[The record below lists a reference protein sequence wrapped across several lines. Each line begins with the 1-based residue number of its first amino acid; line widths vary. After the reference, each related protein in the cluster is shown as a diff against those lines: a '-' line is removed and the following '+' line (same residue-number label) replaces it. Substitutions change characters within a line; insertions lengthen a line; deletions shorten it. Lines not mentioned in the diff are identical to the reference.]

1 MFELNKL
8 AAGARNLFKLGAYSR
23 EQEIADAALVAL
35 APKPVEPAQEEGSTY
50 KVPYTSIVD
59 VQPHGNADRLEVATV
74 YGFQVIVSKGRYK
87 VGDKTVYIP
96 IDSILPEKLEKKLFP
111 EDSKIKLNNSRVRQ
125 IKIRGLASQGMLI
138 NPDEISDLVNHSY
151 LKDEQD
157 LKLILD
163 VKKYEPPVKTIR
175 LQGPPG
181 QRSKKTD
188 NPLFHKYNGLDNI
201 KWFPNKFTEQTDVV
215 VQEKLHGTNSRASIM
230 PYAATTLK
238 KKIMKFLRLAPTN
251 ENCYG
256 SNNVEIS
263 AKSTYK
269 GFYGEDVYGTVFNK
283 LDVFKK
289 IKLGESVFGEIIG
302 PGIQKG
308 YSYGL
313 KEPTFILFDVKVLQA
328 DGTQKWLNPDEAKS
342 FAIERG
348 FQFVPIVYQ
357 GPFNKELV
365 YTLSRGPSVF
375 DPNEKVREGVVI
387 KAAHDYSVAG
397 NKQALKWVSEDYLA
411 DASNTDEH

>member
-1 MFELNKL
+1 MGLLQNFIESFKKNPYQE
-8 AAGARNLFKLGAYSR
+8 NLIPTGVP
-23 EQEIADAALVAL
+23 EVVDAV
-35 APKPVEPAQEEGSTY
+35 VEEGSTY
-50 KVPYTSIVD
+50 KVPYTSILD
-59 VQPHGNADRLEVATV
+59 IQPHNNAERLEVATV

-96 IDSILPEKLEKKLFP
+96 IDSILPEKLESKLFP
-111 EDSKIKLNNSRVRQ
+111 EDSKIKLNNHRVRQ

-138 NPDEISDLVNHSY
+138 NPDEIADLVNPKY
-151 LKDEQD
+151 LTEEQD
-157 LKLILD
+157 LKKILD
-163 VKKYEPPVKTIR
+163 VKKYEPPIKHSN
-175 LQGPPG
+175 LNAGPKG
-181 QRSKKTD
+181 QRNKKNE

-201 KWFPNKFTEQTDVV
+201 KWFPNKFSEQTEVV
-215 VQEKLHGTNSRASIM
+215 IQEKLHGTNARASIM
-230 PYAATTLK
+230 PYAANTWW
-238 KKIMKFLRLAPTN
+238 KKILQFLRLAPRI

-269 GFYGEDVYGTVFNK
+269 GFYGEDVYGSVFSK

-289 IKLGESVFGEIIG
+289 IKFGESVFGEIVG

-308 YSYGL
+308 YTYSL
-313 KEPTFILFDVKVLQA
+313 KEHAFVLFDVKVLQP
-328 DGTQKWLNPDEAKS
+328 DGTQKWLNPAEAKA

-348 FQFVPIVYQ
+348 FQFVPIVYE
-357 GPFNKELV
+357 GPFNKELA
-365 YTLSRGPSVF
+365 YGLSRGPSMF
-375 DPNEKVREGVVI
+375 DPKEKVREGIVI
-387 KAAHDYSVAG
+387 KAADNYSVEG